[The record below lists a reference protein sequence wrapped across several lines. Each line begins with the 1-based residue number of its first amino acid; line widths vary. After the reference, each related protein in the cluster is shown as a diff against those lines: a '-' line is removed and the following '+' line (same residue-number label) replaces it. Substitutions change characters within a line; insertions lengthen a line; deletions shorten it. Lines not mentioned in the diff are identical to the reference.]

1 MKRKLGLGIAA
12 LGSIL
17 ALVTPQ
23 SALAMDHD
31 RDNRGYYYGNNY
43 YGDYRYMSPH
53 ERHEYEKR
61 LRREEKEREKAM
73 KRAQKRYRDG
83 YYNGYRDGYGSG
95 YSNGYYDQYGN
106 WHGYQ

>member
-1 MKRKLGLGIAA
+1 MKRKLGLAIVA

-17 ALVTPQ
+17 ALVAPQ

-31 RDNRGYYYGNNY
+31 RDNRGYYYYGNNY

-61 LRREEKEREKAM
+61 MRREQREREKEW
-73 KRAQKRYRDG
+73 RREQRRYRDG
-83 YYNGYRDGYGSG
+83 YYNGYRDG

-106 WHGYQ
+106 WHGYR

>member
-83 YYNGYRDGYGSG
+83 YGSG

-106 WHGYQ
+106 WHGYR

>member
-1 MKRKLGLGIAA
+1 MKRRLGLGIAA

-17 ALVTPQ
+17 ALVSPE

-31 RDNRGYYYGNNY
+31 RGGGYYSYGSNY
-43 YGDYRYMSPH
+43 CGDYRSMSPH

-73 KRAQKRYRDG
+73 KRARKRYRDG
-83 YYNGYRDGYGSG
+83 YYNGYGDGYGG
-95 YSNGYYDQYGN
+95 YGNGYYDQYGA
-106 WHGYQ
+106 WHGYR

>member
-1 MKRKLGLGIAA
+1 MKRRLGLGIAA

-17 ALVTPQ
+17 ALVSPE

-31 RDNRGYYYGNNY
+31 RGGGYYSYGSNY

-61 LRREEKEREKAM
+61 LRREEKEREKAI

-83 YYNGYRDGYGSG
+83 YYNGYRDGYGDG
-95 YSNGYYDQYGN
+95 YGYYDQYGA
-106 WHGYQ
+106 WHGYR